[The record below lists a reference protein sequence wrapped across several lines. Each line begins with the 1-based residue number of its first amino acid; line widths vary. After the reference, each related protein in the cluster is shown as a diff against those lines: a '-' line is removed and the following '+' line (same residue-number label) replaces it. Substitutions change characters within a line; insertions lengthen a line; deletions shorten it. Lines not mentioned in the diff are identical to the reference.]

1 MWISS
6 LVVTLPPLEEQAGRI
21 RDVIAAIPV
30 FQLGKQIADRLPV
43 VLEVAEGSQARY
55 WYDWVGGLEILVF
68 ALCGCNRGHAV
79 ASPGVAITANA
90 PSVAQRTASSRA
102 ERPAVQV
109 VAVAARR
116 GDQPQYLDG
125 LGTVTAYNTSTV
137 RTRVDGPLT
146 KIAFR

>member
-55 WYDWVGGLEILVF
+55 WYDWVGGLDGVVKVDLAFVSFEDVQRE
-68 ALCGCNRGHAV
+68 NDVTEKAV
-79 ASPGVAITANA
+79 C
-90 PSVAQRTASSRA
+90 
-102 ERPAVQV
+102 
-109 VAVAARR
+109 
-116 GDQPQYLDG
+116 
-125 LGTVTAYNTSTV
+125 
-137 RTRVDGPLT
+137 
-146 KIAFR
+146 